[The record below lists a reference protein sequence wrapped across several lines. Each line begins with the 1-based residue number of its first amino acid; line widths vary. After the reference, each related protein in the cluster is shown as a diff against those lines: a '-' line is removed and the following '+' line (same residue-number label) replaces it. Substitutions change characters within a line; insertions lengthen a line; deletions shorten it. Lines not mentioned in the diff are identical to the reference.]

1 LLDKRKKLEAV
12 ELYRKANRNT
22 DAALLLQE
30 IATDLVKKEADPLTI
45 KKLFVMAAIEVDLF
59 KNRMLS

>member
-1 LLDKRKKLEAV
+1 MLDKRKKLEAV

>member
-1 LLDKRKKLEAV
+1 M

-30 IATDLVKKEADPLTI
+30 IATDLVKKEVNNCKDVNDFTLGRSFDN
-45 KKLFVMAAIEVDLF
+45 KKIVCDGS
-59 KNRMLS
+59 N